1 MQSKQAIFIIGA
13 PGSGK
18 DVVIRDISSNYNIV
32 EFAASQID
40 EMLSNDA
47 AFKRA
52 TEEKQD
58 SLLERK
64 SIIVTGTSF
73 NLSFAITKEVLESVG
88 YSSHLILVEAD
99 LSVAID
105 RLKTR
110 QNLKESLERISV
122 GNSNKQS
129 ILGLFESQIIVDNSK
144 VLELEECR
152 TFIYDILNE
161 LSFKTDLTLEEILKD
176 KKQRKL
182 YSKSKS
188 VPDAVT
194 DTRGMTPGTWSSF
207 GGVAEGA
214 MVFPVDAY
222 SPSIATGPLQ
232 QVKSS
237 SSNDMRSDQDK
248 LRTKQVFNK
257 IKKINFKKVVPNG
270 IE

>member
-18 DVVIRDISSNYNIV
+18 DVAIRDISSNYNIV

-52 TEEKQD
+52 SEEKKD

-64 SIIVTGTSF
+64 SILVTGNSF

-88 YSSHLILVEAD
+88 YSTHLIYVEAD
-99 LSVAID
+99 LGVAVD
-105 RLKTR
+105 RLKSR
-110 QNLKESLERISV
+110 NNLRESLERISL

-129 ILGLFESQIIVDNSK
+129 ILGLFESKIIVDNSL
-144 VLELEECR
+144 VLDLSECR
-152 TFIYDILNE
+152 IFISDILNE
-161 LSFKTDLTLEEILKD
+161 LSFKTELTLEEILKD
-176 KKQRKL
+176 KKPKKVYQKTI
-182 YSKSKS
+182 
-188 VPDAVT
+188 PAAVT

-207 GGVAEGA
+207 GGVAEGE
-214 MVFPVDAY
+214 MVFPVDVY

-232 QVKSS
+232 QMKYNPV
-237 SSNDMRSDQDK
+237 DMRSDQDK
-248 LRTKQVFNK
+248 ERTKKVLGK
-257 IKKINFKKVVPNG
+257 IKNITFKKVVPNG
-270 IE
+270 I